1 MVDAARARGVELLT
15 YRVSSTKD
23 IVSAIDAAHD
33 AGAAGLN
40 AMASVMIN
48 ANRQVIIDRTAAL
61 RLPAI
66 YQFPEAAEQGGF
78 AAYGPSIEQIYRQV
92 AVPIARLFRGERPQD
107 LPVVQPTTFDLVINL
122 RTAHGL
128 GLTIPEALLI
138 RADKVIE

>member
-1 MVDAARARGVELLT
+1 
-15 YRVSSTKD
+15 
-23 IVSAIDAAHD
+23 
-33 AGAAGLN
+33 
-40 AMASVMIN
+40 
-48 ANRQVIIDRTAAL
+48 
-61 RLPAI
+61 
-66 YQFPEAAEQGGF
+66 
-78 AAYGPSIEQIYRQV
+78 V